1 METSAFSGVNV
12 VDVFDLLMEGNLS
25 LTKILLLIE
34 IYTMRNIKGY
44 EIYKKEIL

>member
-1 METSAFSGVNV
+1 METSAFSGINV
-12 VDVFDLLMEGNLS
+12 VDVFDLLMEGNFS
-25 LTKILLLIE
+25 LIKLWLFLE